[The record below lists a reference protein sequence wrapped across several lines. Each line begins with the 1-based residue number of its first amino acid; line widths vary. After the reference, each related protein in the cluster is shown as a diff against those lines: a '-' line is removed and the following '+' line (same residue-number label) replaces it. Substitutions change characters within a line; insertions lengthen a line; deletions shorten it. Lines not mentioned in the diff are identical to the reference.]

1 MAAIHDR
8 AREERLVERGGR
20 RKHFRFSAKA
30 REMLERLAEAYDCS
44 QRDVVEGLLL
54 GTIDPRGAKTEGARK
69 LLQFATRERLS
80 SSEVSYLEPIA

>member
-8 AREERLVERGGR
+8 AREARLVERGGR

-30 REMLERLAEAYDCS
+30 REVLEQLAAIYQCS

-54 GTIDPRGAKTEGARK
+54 GTIDPKGAKADGARK

-80 SSEVSYLEPIA
+80 SAEVDYLEPIA